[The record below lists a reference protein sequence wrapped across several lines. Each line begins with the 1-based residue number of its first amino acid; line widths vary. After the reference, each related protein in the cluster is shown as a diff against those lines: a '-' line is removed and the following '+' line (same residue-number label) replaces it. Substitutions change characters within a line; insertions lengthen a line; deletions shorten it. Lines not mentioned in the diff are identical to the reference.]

1 MNVKA
6 LKRSFV
12 LEPYVG
18 ADDIRFGMK
27 RSEVSVRLGPPDV
40 VDVSA
45 LGECNEHR
53 SALRVA
59 FDATDETVVE
69 LGFTP
74 ACDVVLRG
82 VSLFSIDD
90 PLEFLMSIDAHP
102 QLLFGF
108 LVFEGLGL
116 TITGYHDGDVGQRA
130 ICLFMRERFR
140 PFSADMT
147 PYVP

>member
-1 MNVKA
+1 MRKA
-6 LKRSFV
+6 LLLS
-12 LEPYVG
+12 L
-18 ADDIRFGMK
+18 
-27 RSEVSVRLGPPDV
+27 L
-40 VDVSA
+40 A
-45 LGECNEHR
+45 LSPGI
-53 SALRVA
+53 AWA
-59 FDATDETVVE
+59 QQ
-69 LGFTP
+69 P
-74 ACDVVLRG
+74 G
-82 VSLFSIDD
+82 VSIFSIDD